1 MKVVLQRSKNSSV
14 SVDNKIV
21 GSINM
26 GLVVFLG
33 VGKND
38 TEADIDYLVNKI
50 INLRIFEDDEGKMN
64 KSLIDVDGEILLV
77 SQFTLFAETKKGR
90 RPSFINAGAPE
101 KAILFYEI
109 FKEKLIHHGISTK
122 TGIFQAEMEVN
133 IKNDG
138 PVTIIIDT
146 EDNKLGE

>member
-14 SVDNKIV
+14 SVNNKTV

-26 GLVVFLG
+26 GLVVLLG

-38 TEADIDYLVNKI
+38 TIEDIDYLVNKI

-64 KSLIDVDGEILLV
+64 KSLVDVDGEILLV
-77 SQFTLFAETKKGR
+77 SQFTLFADTKKGR
-90 RPSFINAGAPE
+90 RPSFINAGSPD
-101 KAILFYEI
+101 KAIEYYEI
-109 FKEKLIHHGISTK
+109 FKEKLIHHGITTQ
-122 TGIFQAEMEVN
+122 TGVFQAEMEVN
-133 IKNDG
+133 IVNDG

-146 EDNKLGE
+146 EETK

>member
-14 SVDNKIV
+14 SINNKVV

-26 GLVVFLG
+26 GLVVLLG

-38 TEADIDYLVNKI
+38 TIEDIDYLVNKI

-77 SQFTLFAETKKGR
+77 SQFTLYAETRKGR
-90 RPSFINAGAPE
+90 RPSFISAGSPE
-101 KAILFYEI
+101 KAIEYYEI
-109 FKEKLIHHGISTK
+109 FKDKLIQNGIITQS
-122 TGIFQAEMEVN
+122 GIFQAEMEVN
-133 IKNDG
+133 IVNDG

-146 EDNKLGE
+146 EDNK